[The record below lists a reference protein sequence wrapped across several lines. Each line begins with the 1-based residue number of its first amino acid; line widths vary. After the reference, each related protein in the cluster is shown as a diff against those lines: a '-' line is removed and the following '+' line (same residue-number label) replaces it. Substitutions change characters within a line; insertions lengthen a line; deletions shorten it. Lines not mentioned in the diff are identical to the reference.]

1 VDFDVVYYP
10 LPDLDWTKPKP
21 DLTPEDVTE
30 FCIRQCTIIHE
41 ARRRLLEKLKAD
53 EGAEK
58 ADPTKIFIGLD
69 ASKSKSDELYY
80 SPVFKVSSGTRERY
94 FQVFLKRV
102 GETIVDVENPIVI
115 REVTSKIERQK

>member
-1 VDFDVVYYP
+1 VDFNVVYYP
-10 LPDLDWTKPKP
+10 LPDLDWTKPQPNFK
-21 DLTPEDVTE
+21 PEDTTE
-30 FCIRQCTIIHE
+30 FCIKQCAIIHG
-41 ARRRLLEKLKAD
+41 ARQRLFEKLKAD

-94 FQVFLKRV
+94 FQVFLKRI

-115 REVTSKIERQK
+115 REVTSKIEKQK